1 MKNLRQ
7 EFDDS
12 IRPEYKRSD
21 FNDLVRGKLGVTEVE
36 FAELAGL
43 LLSCIGEEE
52 DIKFS
57 ISSIGN
63 YLASHTAGE
72 WTYEIDNAN
81 QITLRY
87 WLSASNNVSETVSNP
102 PCVLT
107 SQDKA
112 QLQGALLS
120 GVARLKLKTSNK

>member
-1 MKNLRQ
+1 MKNIRQ

-12 IRPEYKRSD
+12 LRREYKRSD
-21 FNDLVRGKLGVTEVE
+21 FDDLVRGKHGVTEVE
-36 FAELAGL
+36 FADLTGL

-52 DIKFS
+52 DITFS
-57 ISSIGN
+57 ISSIGD

-87 WLSASNNVSETVSNP
+87 WLSASNNVSEILSNP
-102 PCVLT
+102 PCVMT

-112 QLQGALLS
+112 QLQDALVS
-120 GVARLKLKTSNK
+120 GVARLRLKASHK